1 MHEAKKFVTVKD
13 YVMARILVVDD
24 DLTVRELVI
33 LLAERDGHEVFSVEN
48 GIQAIK
54 MLRDR
59 PVDLV
64 ITDIMMPELD
74 GFGVV
79 QVARK
84 VQPDAR
90 VIVASAVGEKVPEH
104 LTEAAFRKL
113 GVDRFVPKPFRAAT
127 LRAAIREAL
136 A

>member
-1 MHEAKKFVTVKD
+1 
-13 YVMARILVVDD
+13 MARILVVDD
-24 DLTVRELVI
+24 DLTVRELVT
-33 LLAERDGHEVFSVEN
+33 LLAERDGHEVFSAEN
-48 GIQAIK
+48 GIQAVK

-59 PVDLV
+59 AVDLI

-104 LTEAAFRKL
+104 LTEAAFQRL

>member
-1 MHEAKKFVTVKD
+1 MRKAKKFVTVKD
-13 YVMARILVVDD
+13 CVMARILVVDD
-24 DLTVRELVI
+24 DLTVRELVT

-48 GIQAIK
+48 GIQAVK

-59 PVDLV
+59 AVDLI

-104 LTEAAFRKL
+104 LTEAAFQRL

>member
-1 MHEAKKFVTVKD
+1 
-13 YVMARILVVDD
+13 MARVLIVDD
-24 DLTVRELVI
+24 DLTVRELVT
-33 LLAERDGHEVFSVEN
+33 LLAERDGHEVFCAEN
-48 GIQAIK
+48 GIQAVK
-54 MLRDR
+54 MLRDHA
-59 PVDLV
+59 VELV

-90 VIVASAVGEKVPEH
+90 IIVASAVGEKVPEH